1 MNKYINGANNAS
13 VECKQSHIF
22 NDEAFSSNTRNP
34 ESEWRIKYSLDIY
47 FCLQHWT
54 ANTFY
59 NANKLFYGHFTICVV
74 NIWKMKIHW
83 NLSWPQIL
91 CISFA
96 FAFIKMGMAAEFLW
110 ILYTCC
116 GCCLEFG
123 KPIINWVFVFLC
135 LCFVHCLF
143 WL

>member
-1 MNKYINGANNAS
+1 MNKYIKGANNAS

-74 NIWKMKIHW
+74 NIWKFIEIYHGHKY
-83 NLSWPQIL
+83 
-91 CISFA
+91 FA
-96 FAFIKMGMAAEFLW
+96 FLLLLLLLKWGWL
-110 ILYTCC
+110 LNTCC

-123 KPIINWVFVFLC
+123 KPSINWVFVFLC